1 MLTFKQKVFALF
13 SLLLPLSVFAQGV
26 DTVEVRRFMENP
38 LGLVAVP
45 SGELLEV
52 VGEEV
57 VEDEIV
63 IYGSSQVSSFSP
75 WVK

>member
-1 MLTFKQKVFALF
+1 MLIVRQKVFAFL
-13 SLLLPLSVFAQGV
+13 SLLIPLTGFAQGV

-63 IYGSSQVSSFSP
+63 IYGSSQVSSFFP

>member
-63 IYGSSQVSSFSP
+63 IYGSSQVNSFFP

>member
-1 MLTFKQKVFALF
+1 MKKSIFVF
-13 SLLLPLSVFAQGV
+13 SLLLPLSGFAQGV
-26 DTVEVRRFMENP
+26 DTLAVRRFMGNP

-57 VEDEIV
+57 VEEEIV
-63 IYGSSQVSSFSP
+63 IYGSSQVSSFFP